1 MFIGS
6 QHVESPYVEIGA
18 AATAY
23 YFAWFL
29 VVVPVIG
36 IIVNTLIDIARKLIR
51 SCFTKNT
58 YTTTTKRCIIYKL
71 VPRKNEFNSF
81 YRFNNYK

>member
-18 AATAY
+18 AATAF
-23 YFAWFL
+23 YFGWFL

-36 IIVNTLIDIARKLIR
+36 IVENTLMDISQDSHNSVTNNNSSKYVVNTGTV
-51 SCFTKNT
+51 S
-58 YTTTTKRCIIYKL
+58 
-71 VPRKNEFNSF
+71 S
-81 YRFNNYK
+81 NNV